1 MCHDVPKAGGNN
13 THETNRKKKR
23 QKQNPPTVT
32 HGRCPP
38 VGLSAPTSCDAA
50 APGKIWGGGRL
61 PRAQNS
67 TFIYSFI
74 HHDLVQGL
82 LVPRLSHPLCSPTS
96 SIDALLPLYLR
107 CFELLKAG
115 AVISGPVQHRR
126 DPPWGQQFA
135 EHLH

>member
-1 MCHDVPKAGGNN
+1 MSQRQEGTIRMKQTG
-13 THETNRKKKR
+13 KKKDKSKTHQQSHMAGVPQLASQPR
-23 QKQNPPTVT
+23 HPVT
-32 HGRCPP
+32 LLHLERSG
-38 VGLSAPTSCDAA
+38 V
-50 APGKIWGGGRL
+50 GGRL